1 MEIKVEGLSRI
12 YKTQVKEHGLKASI
26 KSLFHP
32 EYKST
37 VAVSNLNFQIEKGE
51 MVGFIGPNGAGKT
64 TTLKMMSGLLHQS
77 SGNVT
82 VAGYIPYQRKPE
94 YLKKISII
102 MGNRGQLSWDLT
114 IMDSLYI
121 IKEIYGVSEE
131 LFHKRLD
138 ELASLLEIEPLLKKH
153 ARNLSLGERAKCEF
167 AGALLYGPEVLFLD
181 EPTLGMDV
189 SIQIRLRNF
198 IKEYCM
204 RHESTVML
212 TSHYMADITSLCSRV
227 ILINKGKM
235 IYDGKLNLLS
245 EKLAPFKLIKFSS
258 YEVNEQLF
266 HKKLDTIL
274 DKAGVLIEENERNYV
289 MRVKKDDVTH
299 IVSQCINNLDI
310 GDLTVEDPAIEE
322 VIDQIYREEVK

>member
-1 MEIKVEGLSRI
+1 MEIKVEGLSKT
-12 YKTQVKEHGLKASI
+12 YKTKVKEPGLKASV

-32 EYKST
+32 EYKNT
-37 VAVSNLNFQIEKGE
+37 VAVSDLNFAIEKGE

-64 TTLKMMSGLLHQS
+64 TTLKMLSGLLYPTT
-77 SGNVT
+77 GNVS
-82 VAGYIPYQRKPE
+82 VAGYVPYQRKPE

-102 MGNRGQLSWDLT
+102 MGNRSQLSWDLT

-121 IKEIYGVSEE
+121 IKEIYGISDDV
-131 LFHKRLD
+131 FKKRLD
-138 ELASLLEIEPLLKKH
+138 ELVSLLGIEALLKKH

-167 AGALLYGPEVLFLD
+167 AGALLYNPEVLFLD

-198 IKEYCM
+198 IKEYSNKYG
-204 RHESTVML
+204 STVML

-258 YEVNEQLF
+258 VENDEQTF
-266 HKKLDTIL
+266 RKSLDTIL
-274 DKAGVLIEENERNYV
+274 KQGGVLIDENERKYTI
-289 MRVKKDDVTH
+289 RVKKDDVTH
-299 IVSQCINNLDI
+299 IVNQCISNMNISDF
-310 GDLTVEDPAIEE
+310 TVEDPAIEE
-322 VIDQIYREEVK
+322 VIDQIYREEVM

>member
-1 MEIKVEGLSRI
+1 MEIKVEGLSKI
-12 YKTQVKEHGLKASI
+12 YKTQVKEQGLKASM
-26 KSLFHP
+26 KSLFRP
-32 EYKST
+32 EYKNT
-37 VAVSNLNFQIEKGE
+37 IAVSDLNFKIEKGE

-64 TTLKMMSGLLHQS
+64 TTLKMLSGLLHPS
-77 SGNVT
+77 SGNIS
-82 VAGYIPYQRKPE
+82 VAGYVPYQRKPD

-114 IMDSLYI
+114 IIDSLFI
-121 IKEIYGVSEE
+121 IKEIYRISEE
-131 LFHKRLD
+131 LFRKRLD
-138 ELASLLEIEPLLKKH
+138 ELTSLLEIEPLLTKP

-167 AGALLYGPEVLFLD
+167 AGALLYNPEVLFLD

-198 IKEYCM
+198 IREYCKK
-204 RHESTVML
+204 HESTVML

-235 IYDGKLNLLS
+235 IYDGKLSSLS

-258 YEVNEQLF
+258 VDNDVNSF
-266 HKKLDTIL
+266 KKKLDAIL
-274 DKAGVLIEENERNYV
+274 QQGGVLIEENERNYTI
-289 MRVKKDDVTH
+289 RVKKDNVTH
-299 IVSQCINNLDI
+299 IVNQCIKNLDI
-310 GDLTVEDPAIEE
+310 SDFTVEDPAIEE